1 MGASRGGLAIR
12 QVRVSDQVADY
23 IVRLIAEDAL
33 EAGDVLPSESELAR
47 RFEVSRPTVRE
58 ATHALAGRG
67 LISVSS
73 GRSPVV
79 SPLAQGPFAD
89 LMNHGLAI
97 GQLDMLHVIDVRRGL
112 EEVAAELAAL
122 HRTEEQA
129 ARIGALA
136 DRLQAAHGDAD
147 AFWRIDLLFHQAIA
161 AASHNRLLLALLAGI
176 SDVVS
181 RSSQA
186 GLMLASGTED
196 WDLIV
201 QVHQDTASGV
211 IDRDPGRARAGM
223 AAHFASAIDRFGR
236 ATPQQNRG

>member
-1 MGASRGGLAIR
+1 LR

-23 IVRLIAEDAL
+23 IVRLIAEEAL
-33 EAGDVLPSESELAR
+33 EAGDVLPSEGELAR
-47 RFEVSRPTVRE
+47 RFEVSRPAVRE

-67 LISVSS
+67 LIAVSS

-79 SPLAQGPFAD
+79 LPLAQGPFAD

-129 ARIGALA
+129 ARISALA
-136 DRLQAAHGDAD
+136 ERLQAAHGDAD
-147 AFWRIDLLFHQAIA
+147 AFWRIDLLFHQLLA
-161 AASHNRLLLALLAGI
+161 AASHNHLLLSLLAGI
-176 SDVVS
+176 GDVIS

-186 GLMLASGTED
+186 GLMLASGAED
-196 WDLIV
+196 WDTILR
-201 QVHQDTASGV
+201 VHQDIASGV
-211 IDRDPGRARAGM
+211 VDRDPGRARAGM
-223 AAHFASAIDRFGR
+223 AAHFASAIGRFER
-236 ATPQQNRG
+236 MATQNKKG